1 MTSEPEEFV
10 DPALRSVIR
19 RAQAGH
25 TAPPDLR
32 RRVADRLAQAMQ
44 EMDKQAAGSSAAAP
58 PLAMGGSATDSV
70 ADPGAPAVAGRIGPS
85 RVLRRLAAAA
95 VILLVFGISA
105 GYY

>member
-44 EMDKQAAGSSAAAP
+44 EMDKQAAGSSAILCDRPTHDVNALSAP
-58 PLAMGGSATDSV
+58 RSV
-70 ADPGAPAVAGRIGPS
+70 
-85 RVLRRLAAAA
+85 RLYKPDRCHS
-95 VILLVFGISA
+95 FH
-105 GYY
+105 